1 MTAPHVEFVPG
12 EWALWPDIAVRS
24 AGFPADDVLRLVSP
38 RAAQLA
44 DALLDR
50 VANGQAGE
58 PDWAEFRRSFAA
70 AAADVERDIQ
80 VIAGLP
86 AFQCAVAWQNHP
98 VFKLAVLPLL
108 RRRPGADPRTSKHRQ
123 REDLVA
129 SYWQRYCV
137 KNDSIGFF
145 GPVGWTTL
153 APDGPTSF
161 RPASRLLASRE
172 IFFEAWAIDRVASAI
187 AEHGG
192 MADWLA
198 PRRASFIRVEVGTST
213 VFVPGRRGTQIEPA
227 IAECLLRCD
236 GTLAATHIATELVK
250 AGHTRD
256 EAEAFQ
262 ILAGLR
268 KRRWITWTL
277 AVAASPHPERELRER
292 LADIGSPALRAW
304 ALGRLTALEEAAGHV
319 GAAGDD
325 PTKLVAAL
333 DRLDA
338 TFVELTGT
346 APTRNQ
352 GKAYGGR
359 TLVYHDSRRELH
371 LRFGGELVRAL
382 APLDLILTSV
392 RWLTDRVGTLF
403 RREIRAIYDQLA
415 AKNSGQ
421 VTLAALWFESMS
433 FLHGPGRDRLAG
445 ISAGFRDQWA
455 DILRMPDG
463 NPRIR
468 YDADRLRPAV
478 RERFAAAR
486 SGWER
491 ARYVSPDLMLVAAD
505 TDAIRRGDFE
515 IVLGE
520 LHLAIISYGHNC
532 FVTQHP
538 EPGRLLAAIDAE
550 HGGPRLVPAP
560 PKDNPPRLTVRTH
573 SALIG
578 DRDYVVELFHQTA
591 DPRRPRLLRGGDLLV
606 ECRDDILLVRVP
618 SGEII
623 DVMEPFADMLTD
635 MMIDIFSMFPER
647 DHSPRVNFDKLIVSR
662 EAWRFS
668 AADLTF
674 TDKKDEAT
682 RFLAVRSWQRTQA
695 LPRRVFVRSPQELK
709 PFFVDFDSPA
719 YVNLLVKAVRRLRLP
734 GAVKPGAVRPG
745 GSDRITV
752 TEMLP
757 DIDQLWLTDANA
769 RRYTAELRMAAVDL
783 RGAAGPTACP

>member
-1 MTAPHVEFVPG
+1 MSATHVEFVPG

-38 RAAQLA
+38 QAARLA
-44 DALLDR
+44 DTLLDR
-50 VANGQAGE
+50 VDRGQAGG
-58 PDWAEFRRSFAA
+58 PDLAEFRRSFSM
-70 AAADVERDIQ
+70 AAADTEREIQ

-98 VFKLAVLPLL
+98 VLKLAVLPLL
-108 RRRPGADPRTSKHRQ
+108 RRRPGTDPRTSKHRQ

-153 APDGPTSF
+153 APDSPTSF
-161 RPASRLLASRE
+161 RPARRLLASRE
-172 IFFEAWAIDRVASAI
+172 IFFEAWAIDRIAQAI
-187 AEHGG
+187 AEHDG
-192 MADWLA
+192 MAGWLM
-198 PRRASFIRVEVGTST
+198 PRRASFIHLDTGTCT
-213 VFVPGRRGTQIEPA
+213 VFVPGRRGIGIEPA

-236 GTLAATHIATELVK
+236 GTLAATHIATELIK
-250 AGHTRD
+250 AGHACD
-256 EAEAFQ
+256 EAEVFE
-262 ILAGLR
+262 ILAHLR
-268 KRRWITWTL
+268 KRRWIAWTL

-304 ALGRLTALEEAAGHV
+304 ALGRLTTLEEAAGHI
-319 GAAGDD
+319 GAAGED
-325 PTKLVAAL
+325 PGKLVAAL

-338 TFVELTGT
+338 TFVQLTGT

-352 GKAYGGR
+352 GRTYGGR

-371 LRFGGELVRAL
+371 LRFGGELLRAL
-382 APLDLILTSV
+382 APLDLILTGV
-392 RWLTDRVGTLF
+392 RWLTERAGALF
-403 RREIRAIYDQLA
+403 RREIRAIYDRLA
-415 AKNSGQ
+415 AKNNGQ
-421 VTLAALWFESMS
+421 VMLATLWFESMS
-433 FLHGPGRDRLAG
+433 FLHGPGRERLDG
-445 ISAGFRDQWA
+445 ISAEFRDQWT
-455 DILRMPDG
+455 DILRMPAG
-463 NPRIR
+463 EPRIR
-468 YDADRLRPAV
+468 YDADRLRPVV

-486 SGWER
+486 SGWDR
-491 ARYVSPDLMLVAAD
+491 ARYISPDLLLVAAD
-505 TDAIRRGDFE
+505 TDAIRHGDFE

-550 HGGPRLVPAP
+550 HGEPRLIPAP

-573 SALIG
+573 SALIR
-578 DRDYVVELFHQTA
+578 DRDYLVELFHQTA
-591 DPRRPRLLRGGDLLV
+591 DPRRPRLLRGGDLPV
-606 ECRDDILLVRVP
+606 ECHDDILLVRVP

-647 DHSPRVNFDKLIVSR
+647 DHSPRVNIDKLIVSR
-662 EAWRFS
+662 ETWRFP

-674 TDKKDEAT
+674 TGEKDEAT
-682 RFLAVRSWQRTQA
+682 RFLAVRAWQRKQA
-695 LPRRVFVRSPQELK
+695 LPQRVFIKSPQELK

-734 GAVKPGAVRPG
+734 GGTKPG

-757 DIDQLWLTDANA
+757 DIDQLWLTDADA
-769 RRYTAELRMAAVDL
+769 RKYTAELRMTVIDLRAAVG
-783 RGAAGPTACP
+783 RTAPACP